1 MNSPF
6 IICVDD
12 DATIL
17 DSLKIELEA
26 AFGDECSLEIAEG
39 GNEALEV
46 ISELLQDEC
55 EVAVVIADYIMR
67 DMKGD
72 EFLKRAH
79 EMSPKTRTVM
89 LTGQADISGVA
100 NAINYGK
107 LYRYMAKPWQAEDLR
122 LTVREALQSYL
133 QEKELA
139 EKNSQLLQLNRA
151 LEHANREQ
159 AALIAQLAEAEKKLK
174 DYSRT
179 LETQVAERTEALRR
193 SEAQLNAFFT
203 SAPVGLCV
211 ADRQMRFRQINQVLA
226 QIGGLSAEEHIGKT
240 IREVLPELAPAL
252 EPLYEKALS
261 EKKTILN
268 VEISCNISNQQ
279 GFRRYWLVS
288 CFPIPDSE
296 ELPSSVGAVVMEIS
310 DRKQVELALQERE
323 SVLRSLGDRLP
334 KGFIYQLV
342 QEPSGR
348 IYFSYISAGVE
359 RLFGIAP
366 ETVMQEPAL
375 LYASLVEGDRL
386 LLQQLLAESAGTLA
400 GFEMQLRK
408 RTERGDLQWLQLRC
422 APRRLP
428 DGGTVWDGIEIDIT
442 ELKQTEVELA
452 AAKEAAEAA
461 STAKSQFLANMSHE
475 LRTPLNAILGF
486 TQVMSADKSLSPKNQ
501 QQLKII
507 NGAGSHL
514 LELINDILEM
524 SKIEAG
530 KSPLHE
536 SSFDLIALL
545 DSLKQMLQ
553 LKAEAKGLQL
563 SFETDKNL
571 PQFVRSDEG
580 KLRQVLIN
588 ILGNAIKFTQEGS
601 VTLRVRVGDS
611 AWGVGHQASDT
622 EQNNQFSIPNPKS
635 PMPRAQCPAP
645 NAPRPIIF
653 EVSDTGPG
661 IALEEMD
668 KLFESFAQTETGWK
682 SQQGTGLGLPISR
695 KFVRLM
701 GGDIAASSA
710 VSRGSTFTFDIQV
723 KPADSTEIQAQLP
736 HRKIL
741 HLAPNQPQY
750 RILAVDDRPES
761 RLLLAHILTSAGF
774 QMREAENGKEAIEV
788 WESWQ
793 PHLILMDMRMPV
805 MDGYEATK
813 QIKSHLRG
821 EPAAIIALTASV
833 FERERSEILAAGC
846 DDFIRKPFQ
855 RDHLLQKVGQHLGVL
870 YIYEEESSNI
880 KAGKP
885 NTEAIPTPADLSPH
899 LAQMSP
905 EWVGEVS
912 QAARYGSD
920 DIILKLLEDIP
931 PEHAPLAITLADL
944 ANNFEFE
951 KILKLLKK

>member
-26 AFGDECSLEIAEG
+26 AFGDECSLEMAEG

-46 ISELLQDEC
+46 LSELLQDEC
-55 EVAVVIADYIMR
+55 EVAVIIADYIMR

-72 EFLKRAH
+72 ELLKRSH
-79 EMSPKTRTVM
+79 EMSPKTRTIM

-100 NAINYGK
+100 NAINYAK

-122 LTVREALQSYL
+122 LTVGEALQSYF

-139 EKNSQLLQLNRA
+139 EKNAQLLHLNRA
-151 LEHANREQ
+151 LQQANSEQ
-159 AALIAQLAEAEKKLK
+159 AALIGQLAEAEQKLK
-174 DYSRT
+174 SYSRT

-193 SEAQLNAFFT
+193 SEAQLNAFFS

-211 ADRQMRFRQINQVLA
+211 ADRQMRFRQINEVLA
-226 QIGGLSAEEHIGKT
+226 QLGGLSAEEHIGKP
-240 IREVLPELAPAL
+240 IREVLPDLAPAL
-252 EPLYEKALS
+252 EPLYQQAL
-261 EKKTILN
+261 TARVPVLN
-268 VEISCNISNQQ
+268 VEVSGEVASQP
-279 GFRRYWLVS
+279 GVRRYWLVS
-288 CFPIPDSE
+288 CFPIPDSDE
-296 ELPSSVGAVVMEIS
+296 RPSSVGAVVMEIS

-323 SVLRSLGDRLP
+323 SMLRSLGDRLP

-375 LYASLVEGDRL
+375 LYAPLVEQDRL
-386 LLQQLLAESAGTLA
+386 LLQQLLADSGRTLT

-428 DGGTVWDGIEIDIT
+428 DWGTVWDGIEIDIT
-442 ELKQTEVELA
+442 ELKKTEVELA

-461 STAKSQFLANMSHE
+461 NTAKSQFLANMSHE

-486 TQVMSADKSLSPKNQ
+486 TQVMSADTSLSAQNH

-545 DSLKQMLQ
+545 DTLKEMLQ
-553 LKAEAKGLQL
+553 LKAQAKGLQL
-563 SFETDKNL
+563 IFEPDKSL

-588 ILGNAIKFTQEGS
+588 ILGNAIKFTEEGC
-601 VTLRVRVGDS
+601 VTLRVRVGKGAPGS
-611 AWGVGHQASDT
+611 
-622 EQNNQFSIPNPKS
+622 EQKNQSPIHNPKS
-635 PMPRAQCPAP
+635 KIQNPQY
-645 NAPRPIIF
+645 PIIF
-653 EVSDTGPG
+653 EISDTGPG

-668 KLFESFAQTETGWK
+668 KLFECFAQTETGWK

-695 KFVRLM
+695 KFVQLM
-701 GGDIAASSA
+701 GGDIAVSSA
-710 VSRGSTFTFDIQV
+710 VGRGTTFSFDIQV
-723 KPADSTEIQAQLP
+723 TLTDATEIQALLP
-736 HRKIL
+736 GRNIL

-750 RILAVDDRPES
+750 RILAVDDRAES
-761 RLLLAHILTSAGF
+761 RLLIAHILTSAGF
-774 QMREAENGKEAIEV
+774 QVQEAENGKEAVELWQS
-788 WESWQ
+788 WE

-813 QIKSHLRG
+813 QIKSHLKG
-821 EPAAIIALTASV
+821 EPAAIIALTASA
-833 FERERSEILAAGC
+833 FEEDRAAILSAGC

-855 RDHLLQKVGQHLGVL
+855 KELLLEKIGQHLGGL
-870 YIYEEESSNI
+870 YIYEEESSQT

-885 NTEAIPTPADLSPH
+885 NTETISPPADLSLH

-905 EWVGEVS
+905 EWVEEVN
-912 QAARYGSD
+912 QAAWYGSD
-920 DIILKLLEDIP
+920 DIILQLLESIP
-931 PEHAPLAITLADL
+931 PEHAPLAEALAVL

-951 KILKLLKK
+951 KIIKLLNN